1 MRIAYWIV
9 TGLLTLFLVGTGVM
23 DISRNAQMDSAMG
36 SLGFPEYFLTIDGV
50 AKLLAV
56 AGILVPRLPMAR
68 EWAYAGLT
76 FLTLGAAW
84 SHLAR
89 GQNAGPPLI
98 VLLLASTSRWL
109 LIRTNA
115 DAFEAASSTED
126 RP

>member
-1 MRIAYWIV
+1 MRITYWIV
-9 TGLLTLFLVGTGVM
+9 TGLLALFLVGTGIM
-23 DISRNAQMDSAMG
+23 DLSHNAQMQSAMG
-36 SLGFPEYFLTIDGV
+36 SLGFPDYFPTIDGV

-76 FLTLGAAW
+76 FLTLGATW

-89 GQNAGPPLI
+89 GQNPGPPLI
-98 VLLLASTSRWL
+98 VLLLAITSRWL
-109 LIRTNA
+109 LMRTNT
-115 DAFEAASSTED
+115 DALGAASSTED